1 MVQKYK
7 DERDEVAYFMSRLYN
22 KDLTTCSGGNA
33 SMKVDDNT
41 ILITPT
47 RLDKARLQGDQIVV
61 MTLEGENL
69 TPELKSTS
77 ETPIHLAVYKKRPD
91 VKAIIH
97 AHPLV
102 ATTYASSDKQ
112 ICKNF
117 TPETYIVL
125 GDVIDTPFT
134 LMWSDEL
141 GKVVSDATK
150 EGDIV
155 MMGNHGTLAVGK
167 NLLEAFDK
175 TEVLEAAAKMT
186 LLSGVIGS
194 KKELETE
201 MLKKIDEVICK

>member
-1 MVQKYK
+1 MFHKFEE
-7 DERDEVAYFMSRLYN
+7 ERKEVAYFMRRLYN
-22 KDLTTCSGGNA
+22 KDLTTCSGGNI

-41 ILITPT
+41 IIITPT

-61 MTLEGENL
+61 MTLEGKNL

-102 ATTYASSDKQ
+102 ATTYASSDEK

-117 TPETYIVL
+117 TPESYIVL
-125 GDVIDTPFT
+125 GEVIDTPFT
-134 LMWSDEL
+134 LMWSEEL
-141 GKVVSDATK
+141 GEVVSNATK
-150 EGDIV
+150 DGDVV
-155 MMGNHGTLAVGK
+155 MMGNHGTLAVGD

-175 TEVLEAAAKMT
+175 TEVLETAAKMT
-186 LLSGVIGS
+186 LLSRVIGS
-194 KKELETE
+194 KKEIETK
-201 MLKKIDEVICK
+201 MLKKIDEIVCK